1 VIHGEV
7 RITTPRGKPV
17 NVTGV
22 FLYVTPTCRR
32 TSTATDL
39 EHCTMSSITRP
50 APSDTTAPAARPSSE
65 AHVLVVA
72 ARPDSTGLAAAQ
84 VLAERLGADATH
96 AGATGLDAAVRDA
109 AEVIVLDPSLRARLT
124 RDPAFTAKADP
135 ASRRD
140 LLSRLAPYQDRVRWM
155 SRPA

>member
-1 VIHGEV
+1 
-7 RITTPRGKPV
+7 
-17 NVTGV
+17 
-22 FLYVTPTCRR
+22 
-32 TSTATDL
+32 
-39 EHCTMSSITRP
+39 MSSPTRP
-50 APSDTTAPAARPSSE
+50 APSSVTAPAARPSSE
-65 AHVLVVA
+65 DHVLVVA

-124 RDPAFTAKADP
+124 RRDPAFTAKADP
-135 ASRRD
+135 AARRD